1 MPPGVVPMIHV
12 PDVRAAADWYQTI
25 GFTLV
30 ETVEDD
36 GVPNWA
42 DLSFG
47 SDRVMLSAGGQPN
60 SGQRRDVDL
69 YVYVDDVEELYGRLR
84 DRVEVGEHLID
95 TFYGHRTFVIH
106 DLNGFWI
113 TFAQELTGVDAASD
127 R

>member
-1 MPPGVVPMIHV
+1 MIHV

-25 GFTLV
+25 GFTLL

-47 SDRVMLSAGGQPN
+47 RDRVMLSAGGHAN

-69 YVYVDDVEELYGRLR
+69 YVYVDDVEELYRRLK

-95 TFYGHRTFVIH
+95 TFYGHRTFVVR

-113 TFAQELTGVDAASD
+113 TFAQELTGTEAPRGTIA
-127 R
+127 